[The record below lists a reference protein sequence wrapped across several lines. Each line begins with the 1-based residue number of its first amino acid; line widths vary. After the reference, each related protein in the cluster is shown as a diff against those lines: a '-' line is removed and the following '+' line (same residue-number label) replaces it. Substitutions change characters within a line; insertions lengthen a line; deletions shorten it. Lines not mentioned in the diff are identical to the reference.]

1 MREGVSTSTYHYA
14 SSKDLDVFVLRVLI
28 AGALYYAL
36 CSELTLNQLTEKEK
50 KAMSYIVHGAY
61 SLERW
66 NRAYNSAC
74 RRNRATLT
82 KSNHLTS
89 YVKVQVKVNACRRN
103 RACSTHPVLQLSFL
117 VVLGQW

>member
-36 CSELTLNQLTEKEK
+36 CSKLTLNQLTEKEEK
-50 KAMSYIVHGAY
+50 KAMLYIVHGAY

-66 NRAYNSAC
+66 NPACNSAC
-74 RRNRATLT
+74 RRTQ
-82 KSNHLTS
+82 SNTEPGQTTS
-89 YVKVQVKVNACRRN
+89 LH
-103 RACSTHPVLQLSFL
+103 S
-117 VVLGQW
+117 